1 MTSHVCIEAVWK
13 LPANIGQLAPDP
25 LALEGVAE
33 VWDDV
38 PLGGV
43 EQARLEPVRGKH
55 VQPVALDL
63 RVETV
68 EVDVPHLMIMM
79 MKRTRTRLRTM
90 MRTRTRTRPMMRTRI

>member
-1 MTSHVCIEAVWK
+1 MACDVRIEAVGE
-13 LPANIGQLAPDP
+13 LPANIGHLAPDP

-33 VWDDV
+33 VGHDV

-43 EQARLEPVRGKH
+43 EQAGLEAVGGKH

-68 EVDVPHLMIMM
+68 EVDVAHLEIPPFC
-79 MKRTRTRLRTM
+79 L
-90 MRTRTRTRPMMRTRI
+90 

>member
-1 MTSHVCIEAVWK
+1 MAGHVCIEAMWK

-33 VWDDV
+33 VGDDV
-38 PLGGV
+38 ALGGV
-43 EQARLEPVRGKH
+43 EQARLEPVRGEH

-68 EVDVPHLMIMM
+68 EVDVPHLV
-79 MKRTRTRLRTM
+79 T
-90 MRTRTRTRPMMRTRI
+90 